1 MDTAFASVRAKE
13 TGIGNFLADLMR
25 VEHNADC
32 AMIHGGT
39 IRADKFY
46 NKGFM
51 TLGDWNDIIPFQTSI
66 VLLEA
71 TGEQI
76 VSCLENGVCKV
87 PALEGRFVQVSNI
100 SYSYDANKPPGER
113 VDRQTI
119 MIGEDPVDLQKM
131 YRVAV
136 PNFMA
141 WGKDGFD
148 ALTDTHK
155 IVDYLLG
162 PELKDIINEFL
173 GKPQFTKIFPEVWK
187 LRKNLR

>member
-1 MDTAFASVRAKE
+1 METDFASVRATE

-46 NKGFM
+46 KKGFM

-71 TGEQI
+71 TGDDI
-76 VSCLENGVCKV
+76 ISCLENGVCKV

-100 SYSYDANKPPGER
+100 WFSFDASKPSGER
-113 VDRQTI
+113 VDRTSVK
-119 MIGEDPVDLQKM
+119 IGDHQIDLQKV
-131 YRVAV
+131 YKVAV
-136 PNFMA
+136 PNFMS

-148 ALTDTHK
+148 ALTDTPK
-155 IVDYLLG
+155 LVDYLLG
-162 PELKDIINEFL
+162 PELKDTITEFL
-173 GKPQFTKIFPEVWK
+173 GKLYLTRFY
-187 LRKNLR
+187 